1 MLGPYTNMLDG
12 IPAPEA
18 TDLTAF
24 APRSPE
30 LEPAN
35 YEPEGV
41 DHLLPWLRNA
51 AVTRVLSLDPLR
63 HAELLPLGTVAPGP
77 PGLLVHLYAVE
88 SAWPRTHV
96 ACRVIEERDTERA
109 LLRPYSPGFD
119 PQRDVVL
126 EPGRASVVDG
136 PLAATCTR
144 GRARLTAESSGEERV
159 EVEANASGY
168 LVVRGSYARGWRA
181 RVDGV
186 PAPVL
191 RANGKHRAVAIP
203 AGKHEVVLRYVAPGF
218 AAGVAVSLVSLVA
231 AALLWRAAGREAR
244 G

>member
-1 MLGPYTNMLDG
+1 M
-12 IPAPEA
+12 
-18 TDLTAF
+18 
-24 APRSPE
+24 
-30 LEPAN
+30 
-35 YEPEGV
+35 
-41 DHLLPWLRNA
+41 
-51 AVTRVLSLDPLR
+51 
-63 HAELLPLGTVAPGP
+63 
-77 PGLLVHLYAVE
+77 
-88 SAWPRTHV
+88 
-96 ACRVIEERDTERA
+96 IEERDTERA

-159 EVEANASGY
+159 EVETNASGY

-203 AGKHEVVLRYVAPGF
+203 AGKHEVVLRYDR
-218 AAGVAVSLVSLVA
+218 AGL
-231 AALLWRAAGREAR
+231 RRR
-244 G
+244 RRR

>member
-1 MLGPYTNMLDG
+1 
-12 IPAPEA
+12 
-18 TDLTAF
+18 
-24 APRSPE
+24 
-30 LEPAN
+30 
-35 YEPEGV
+35 
-41 DHLLPWLRNA
+41 
-51 AVTRVLSLDPLR
+51 
-63 HAELLPLGTVAPGP
+63 
-77 PGLLVHLYAVE
+77 
-88 SAWPRTHV
+88 
-96 ACRVIEERDTERA
+96 
-109 LLRPYSPGFD
+109 
-119 PQRDVVL
+119 
-126 EPGRASVVDG
+126 VDG